1 MSAGRPKV
9 LFVLPNFAG
18 GGAERVA
25 LTLLAGLDR
34 DRFLPQLVVFDATGP
49 LRSLLAEDVD
59 LQRLDRP
66 KLRHALPKLLGHIR
80 RSRPAVVFASQ
91 GYLNLALL
99 ASRALMPRGTRL
111 ALRESN
117 TPSQSL
123 PNRRHPR
130 LMTWGYRR
138 FYRHADVVFCQ
149 HRQTEQELQQDF
161 GVAAGRIVSLPNPVP
176 VARLRDAAATPSRR
190 PGGGPRFVAAG
201 RLHRQKGFDRLIRVF
216 AHMPGDAE
224 LSIYGEGGEQAALTA
239 LIRELGLEARVDLA
253 GYSTNLPAALAG
265 ADACLIPSRWEGLP
279 NVALEALACGTA
291 VIATPESGGIAE
303 LAEAAPPGAVA
314 LASLTDDAGAPFLQ
328 AMLRIA
334 ARPVET
340 LTPSLLPP
348 RYELEAV
355 LAQWN
360 AALLHLTAAP
370 AVVDGPAG
378 PLKRRS

>member
-1 MSAGRPKV
+1 M
-9 LFVLPNFAG
+9 VLPNFAG

-25 LTLLAGLDR
+25 LTLLDGLDR
-34 DRFLPQLVVFDATGP
+34 ADFAPQLVGFDGRGP
-49 LRSLLAEDVD
+49 LRSLLPQDVHPYE
-59 LQRLDRP
+59 LDRP
-66 KLRHALPKLLGHIR
+66 KLRHALPKLLSHIR
-80 RSRPAVVFASQ
+80 RNRPAVVFASQ

-99 ASRALMPRGTRL
+99 ASRALMPRGTKL

-138 FYRHADVVFCQ
+138 FYRHADMVFCQ
-149 HRQTEQELQQDF
+149 HRQTEQELRRDF
-161 GVAAGRIVSLPNPVP
+161 GVTGGRIVSLPNPVP
-176 VARLRDAAATPSRR
+176 VARLRNSAAAPSRR

-216 AHMPGDAE
+216 AEMPGDAE
-224 LSIYGEGGEQAALTA
+224 LSIYGEGGEQAALAA
-239 LIRELGLEARVDLA
+239 LIRELRLETRVHLA

-303 LAEAAPPGAVA
+303 LAEAAPRGGVT
-314 LASLTDDAGAPFLQ
+314 LASLTEDQDAPFLQ
-328 AMLRIA
+328 AMQQIT
-334 ARPVET
+334 ARPPDGPG
-340 LTPSLLPP
+340 PSLLPP
-348 RYELEAV
+348 RYELGAV

-360 AALLHLTAAP
+360 AALHRLVAAP
-370 AVVDGPAG
+370 TVVDGPAG